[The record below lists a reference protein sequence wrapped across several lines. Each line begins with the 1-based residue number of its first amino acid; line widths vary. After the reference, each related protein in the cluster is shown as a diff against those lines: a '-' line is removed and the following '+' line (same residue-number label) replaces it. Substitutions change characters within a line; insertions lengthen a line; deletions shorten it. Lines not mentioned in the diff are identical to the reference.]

1 MVVAQIK
8 NLHYIFCKVNANG
21 DKMFVLLEPH
31 SFFRFQYRLLTMTS
45 FSEEAV

>member
-21 DKMFVLLEPH
+21 DKMFVLLEPTV
-31 SFFRFQYRLLTMTS
+31 SFGSSIDY
-45 FSEEAV
+45 